1 MYRRRIISAPI
12 EGETAAGQQPGA
24 ASFPAKQEG
33 GLEGGH
39 EVGEEREREVLERWS
54 QVRG

>member
-33 GLEGGH
+33 GLEGGQ
-39 EVGEEREREVLERWS
+39 EVGEERERKVLERWS

>member
-1 MYRRRIISAPI
+1 MYRRRIISALL
-12 EGETAAGQQPGA
+12 EGETAAGQQPSA

-39 EVGEEREREVLERWS
+39 EVGEEREREMLERWS